1 MKINKYLVLSIC
13 GFLGAGILT
22 SCGKPRNPTSDSQD
36 PVSSETESVE
46 TPTESEGPVVSE
58 TESTSQGGS
67 DKTIEVAFWH
77 TFGQGIQDQLSK
89 KIEEFQSII
98 LEEEGVKVKV
108 THSYQGSYDDIAS
121 KISNGFAVGN
131 IPTLAI
137 AYPDHVANYLY
148 TEGNNY
154 GKYVVNFEDYFDN
167 PEYGYGKNPYLGDE
181 YDETDII
188 PAFLEEGQQFIRE
201 GTYCFPLM
209 KSTEVMFYNKEQVD
223 ILLPLY
229 DATLNTEAARTRFLN
244 SMSWDQFLDV
254 CETAIN
260 NKSSLVSSLERPAFY
275 DSDSN
280 LFISK
285 MFQNEIPYSSIN
297 SDTQKGQ
304 IDFETG
310 QANTDAKAMVAS
322 IKEAYDKGLITTK
335 GCEGTYGSDAF
346 TAEESLFSI
355 GSSGGA
361 GYNFPDS
368 ETFTV
373 GVCRVPAS
381 NNNPLYVSQGPSL
394 CMLKNTSL
402 SDSVN
407 RDSLEYAWKFVKFL
421 TNTENNIELCIVG
434 SEGYVP
440 VRESSYET
448 ELYFDFLANGE
459 NYATVANV
467 VVDDISG
474 NYLNAAVF
482 TGSDKLRDQV
492 GGIIS
497 TVLLNHATIDE
508 AFAEAI
514 NTTKLFIK

>member
-1 MKINKYLVLSIC
+1 MNMWGFTNSILQEIK
-13 GFLGAGILT
+13 GRF
-22 SCGKPRNPTSDSQD
+22 
-36 PVSSETESVE
+36 
-46 TPTESEGPVVSE
+46 
-58 TESTSQGGS
+58 
-67 DKTIEVAFWH
+67 
-77 TFGQGIQDQLSK
+77 
-89 KIEEFQSII
+89 
-98 LEEEGVKVKV
+98 
-108 THSYQGSYDDIAS
+108 
-121 KISNGFAVGN
+121 
-131 IPTLAI
+131 
-137 AYPDHVANYLY
+137 
-148 TEGNNY
+148 
-154 GKYVVNFEDYFDN
+154 
-167 PEYGYGKNPYLGDE
+167 
-181 YDETDII
+181 

-223 ILLPLY
+223 TLLPLY

-244 SMSWDQFLDV
+244 NMSWDQFLDV
-254 CETAIN
+254 CEAAIEH
-260 NKSSLVSSLERPAFY
+260 KSSLISTLDRPAYY

-297 SDTQKGQ
+297 PETQKGQ

-310 QANTDAKAMVAS
+310 QANADAKAMVAS

-368 ETFTV
+368 DNFTV
-373 GVCRVPAS
+373 GVCKVPAS

-448 ELYFDFLANGE
+448 ELYFDFLLNGE
-459 NYATVANV
+459 NYAAVANV

-474 NYLNAAVF
+474 NYLSAAVF
-482 TGSDKLRDQV
+482 TGSDRLRDQV

-497 TVLLNHATIDE
+497 SVLLNMSTIDK
-508 AFAEAI
+508 AFADAI
-514 NTTKLFIK
+514 NNTKLFIK